1 MVDDVIPTNAS
12 SVLVRS
18 LMIAMCGVARAQ
30 NYVIDQGTSD
40 ALTRYLHLNEL
51 PMVTA
56 QFSTSPGGSKQLIL
70 TGFVATQFGRN
81 DAERIA
87 TAYLNDPSVN
97 MVDQILLDPH
107 VEDMRPPP
115 GSAAAAVR
123 NRPTVPIN
131 CGTRRC
137 RAFTKTAGRRRL
149 ATGRC
154 CRRGI
159 ATCGARRGRIALPW
173 PTR

>member
-1 MVDDVIPTNAS
+1 MVDDVIRRMQALVSAIIVIFAAS
-12 SVLVRS
+12 SVV
-18 LMIAMCGVARAQ
+18 RAQ

-40 ALTRYLHLNEL
+40 ALTRYLRINEL

-87 TAYLNDPSVN
+87 TAYLNDPSVS

-107 VEDMRPPP
+107 VEDMRSAAPA
-115 GSAAAAVR
+115 GSAAAAGPQSPNSPDQLWNKTMQGIYR
-123 NRPTVPIN
+123 NGGQTP
-131 CGTRRC
+131 
-137 RAFTKTAGRRRL
+137 AGS
-149 ATGRC
+149 GPM
-154 CRRGI
+154 
-159 ATCGARRGRIALPW
+159 LP
-173 PTR
+173 

>member
-1 MVDDVIPTNAS
+1 MQALVIAI
-12 SVLVRS
+12 
-18 LMIAMCGVARAQ
+18 IAIVATCGAAHAQ

-40 ALTRYLHLNEL
+40 ALTRYLHQSEL

-56 QFSTSPGGSKQLIL
+56 EFSTSPGGSKQLIL

-107 VEDMRPPP
+107 VEEMRGAAQ
-115 GSAAAAVR
+115 GSAAGAQSPNSPDQVWNKTMQGIYR
-123 NRPTVPIN
+123 NGGQTPSGSGPM
-131 CGTRRC
+131 
-137 RAFTKTAGRRRL
+137 
-149 ATGRC
+149 
-154 CRRGI
+154 
-159 ATCGARRGRIALPW
+159 LP
-173 PTR
+173 

>member
-1 MVDDVIPTNAS
+1 MRRMHLMARATAAVSAIIMMVATCS
-12 SVLVRS
+12 
-18 LMIAMCGVARAQ
+18 VARAQ

-70 TGFVATQFGRN
+70 TGFVATQFGRH

-107 VEDMRPPP
+107 VEDMRRRRKVRQPRAGPQSP
-115 GSAAAAVR
+115 NSPDQLWNKTMQGIYKNGGQSPAGKRADAAV
-123 NRPTVPIN
+123 
-131 CGTRRC
+131 GH
-137 RAFTKTAGRRRL
+137 
-149 ATGRC
+149 
-154 CRRGI
+154 RG
-159 ATCGARRGRIALPW
+159 TCGHRNLRRAAW
-173 PTR
+173 

>member
-1 MVDDVIPTNAS
+1 MASAFSFGRVRRVWSKTVIRRVQALV
-12 SVLVRS
+12 SVIIIMS
-18 LMIAMCGVARAQ
+18 ACSVARAQ

-40 ALTRYLHLNEL
+40 AITKYLHMNEL

-87 TAYLNDPSVN
+87 TAYLNDPGVN

-107 VEDMRPPP
+107 VEDMRPPA
-115 GSAAAAVR
+115 GSAAAAAGSQSP
-123 NRPTVPIN
+123 NSPDQLWN
-131 CGTRRC
+131 
-137 RAFTKTAGRRRL
+137 KTMQGIYKNGGQTPAG
-149 ATGRC
+149 G
-154 CRRGI
+154 GPM
-159 ATCGARRGRIALPW
+159 LP
-173 PTR
+173 

>member
-1 MVDDVIPTNAS
+1 MKALVSAIIVMLAIS
-12 SVLVRS
+12 S
-18 LMIAMCGVARAQ
+18 IARAQ

-40 ALTRYLHLNEL
+40 AITKYLHMNEL

-56 QFSTSPGGSKQLIL
+56 EFSTSPGGSKQLIL

-107 VEDMRPPP
+107 VEDMRPPS
-115 GSAAAAVR
+115 GSAAAAGSQSP
-123 NRPTVPIN
+123 NSPDQLWN
-131 CGTRRC
+131 
-137 RAFTKTAGRRRL
+137 KTMQGIYKNGGQTPAGS
-149 ATGRC
+149 GPM
-154 CRRGI
+154 
-159 ATCGARRGRIALPW
+159 LP
-173 PTR
+173 

>member
-1 MVDDVIPTNAS
+1 MTVLRRVRALVSVIIVMVAMS
-12 SVLVRS
+12 S
-18 LMIAMCGVARAQ
+18 VARAQ

-40 ALTRYLHLNEL
+40 AITKYLHMNEL

-87 TAYLNDPSVN
+87 AAYLNDPGVN

-107 VEDMRPPP
+107 VENMRPPA
-115 GSAAAAVR
+115 GSAAAAPGSQSP
-123 NRPTVPIN
+123 NSPDQLWN
-131 CGTRRC
+131 
-137 RAFTKTAGRRRL
+137 KTMQ
-149 ATGRC
+149 
-154 CRRGI
+154 GI
-159 ATCGARRGRIALPW
+159 YKNGGQTPASGGPMLP
-173 PTR
+173 

>member
-1 MVDDVIPTNAS
+1 MQALVWAIILMV
-12 SVLVRS
+12 
-18 LMIAMCGVARAQ
+18 AMGGIARAQ

-40 ALTRYLHLNEL
+40 AITKYLHMSEL

-87 TAYLNDPSVN
+87 TGYLNDPSVN

-107 VEDMRPPP
+107 VEDMRGPPQ
-115 GSAAAAVR
+115 GSAGSGGFAIGQQS
-123 NRPTVPIN
+123 RPTLEQDDA
-131 CGTRRC
+131 GHLQERRADAGGQ
-137 RAFTKTAGRRRL
+137 RADAAIEASQL
-149 ATGRC
+149 AA
-154 CRRGI
+154 RGVV
-159 ATCGARRGRIALPW
+159 GSRLPW

>member
-1 MVDDVIPTNAS
+1 MVDCVIVRTQA
-12 SVLVRS
+12 LVFAIIVM
-18 LMIAMCGVARAQ
+18 LATWGLARAQ

-40 ALTRYLHLNEL
+40 AITKYLHMNEL

-87 TAYLNDPSVN
+87 NAYLNDPSVN

-107 VEDMRPPP
+107 VEDLRTPQ
-115 GSAAAAVR
+115 GSAAAASGAQSP
-123 NRPTVPIN
+123 NSPDQLWN
-131 CGTRRC
+131 
-137 RAFTKTAGRRRL
+137 KTMQGIYKNGGQTPAGS
-149 ATGRC
+149 GPM
-154 CRRGI
+154 
-159 ATCGARRGRIALPW
+159 LP
-173 PTR
+173 